1 MIISTVNKGHDSVS
15 LNVGEINIEKK
26 HVKYDVIIAVDGKY
40 KRLSFISF
48 PQAVDIYNDV
58 VAQYIAE

>member
-1 MIISTVNKGHDSVS
+1 MIISTINKGYDSVS
-15 LNVGEINIEKK
+15 LKIGEININKK
-26 HVKYDVIIAVDGKY
+26 YVKYDVVIAADGHY

-48 PQAVDIYNDV
+48 PQAVDIYNDM

>member
-1 MIISTVNKGHDSVS
+1 MIISATNKGYNSIS
-15 LNVGEINIEKK
+15 LRIGEINLDNKY
-26 HVKYDVIIAVDGKY
+26 VKYDVVIAAGGKY

-48 PQAVDIYNDV
+48 PQAVDIYNDM

>member
-1 MIISTVNKGHDSVS
+1 MIISTTNKGYNSVS
-15 LNVGEINIEKK
+15 LKIGEINTDNKY
-26 HVKYDVIIAVDGKY
+26 VKYDVVIAADGKY

-48 PQAVDIYNDV
+48 PQAVDIYNDM

>member
-1 MIISTVNKGHDSVS
+1 MIISAVNKGYDSVA
-15 LNVGEINIEKK
+15 LKIGEININNKC
-26 HVKYDVIIAVDGKY
+26 VKYDVVIAADGQY

-48 PQAVDIYNDV
+48 PQAVDLYNDM